1 MTEQVL
7 SSNRVTRHP
16 QAFGQRPVD
25 ASISTAVTRR
35 DDLQAAFVEAFVDE
49 PNRRAN
55 LVVTVIPAYDE
66 DRFIGSVVL
75 KTRWFV
81 DQVIVVDDG
90 SSDQTATI
98 ASEAGAEVI
107 MHTVSPAG
115 HALTSW

>member
-1 MTEQVL
+1 MAEQVL

-16 QAFGQRPVD
+16 EAFGQRPVNT
-25 ASISTAVTRR
+25 AISTAVARR

-55 LVVTVIPAYDE
+55 LVVTVIPAYDV